1 MLLEC
6 NNRFPLKLAN
16 TIRMKKI
23 IINLVQFLFIAVLI
37 ACCIA
42 LAVLFSPILLPFI
55 LCNQCKSIRFKIK
68 YKEYLKSI
76 DGTNFF
82 CYTNQTNNQEFIE
95 DKIIPA
101 LAPDVKIILLEDTAD
116 KFEFERKFI
125 AKALT
130 IIKDRKGFPYLLK
143 VSNGQLMNRSINHD
157 FYTLMTQNTGYPELK
172 ENINSFFYT

>member
-82 CYTNQTNNQEFIE
+82 CYTNQTNNQEY
-95 DKIIPA
+95 
-101 LAPDVKIILLEDTAD
+101 TAD